1 MTPSIDVLF
10 SEDQIK
16 DRVIELGH
24 TLTKD
29 YLPDQPLVLIGV
41 LRGALHFLSDLSR
54 TLPQPVEIDFISVS
68 SYVGTQSSG
77 KVTLSQDISTE
88 ITGKHA
94 LIVEDI
100 VDTGRTLHALLN
112 HFRPHNP
119 LSLKTCALLDKPSKR
134 EVSVSVDYT
143 GFSIPDQFV
152 VGYGL
157 DYNQAYRHLPYIG
170 IFQPT
175 SESA

>member
-1 MTPSIDVLF
+1 MMAHNLEILF
-10 SEDQIK
+10 SAQQIQN
-16 DRVIELGH
+16 RVLELGR
-24 TLTKD
+24 TIVAD
-29 YLPDQPLVLIGV
+29 YPTNQPLVLIGV

-54 TLPQPVEIDFISVS
+54 TLSQPVEIDFISVS
-68 SYVGTQSSG
+68 SYAGTRSTE
-77 KVTLSQDISTE
+77 KVTFNQDIT
-88 ITGKHA
+88 IDIGGKNV

-100 VDTGRTLHALLN
+100 IDTGRTLNALLQ

-134 EVSVSVDYT
+134 EIPVPVDYW
-143 GFSIPDQFV
+143 GFRILDQFV

-157 DYNQAYRHLPYIG
+157 DYNQAYRNLPYIG

-175 SESA
+175 